1 VHEGRILKFGQRV
14 FRGLC
19 ASGVLALGI
28 GLSALPA
35 GAAGKATAQRS
46 TTQTTTPSR
55 AHGISAAYHG
65 ARTGST
71 ADFTVGV
78 DSPPPAGHNIEYV
91 DYFPRALTVHTGA
104 VIDFNWPANLGPD
117 SFHTA
122 TLLPAG
128 TSADTDSASNPPVA
142 PDEGGESP
150 PLYSPFATFGGTF
163 PPPGS
168 GAPGACGDPTTP
180 CTFDGTSALSSG
192 ATGPGSDFFVTITAA
207 PSTPT
212 DYVFHCRVHPGM
224 QATLTVAPSSTP
236 ASNPATLAANSATQ
250 VIDDTAAIFA
260 AEDAANHGA
269 YVTNPDGTHHVT
281 ITAGIGVPYAE
292 ALEMLPQNVRVAP
305 GDSVSW
311 NTLTNMEIHTVTF
324 PEGHGSDSVDPFNF
338 APVCETGPPD
348 AVATNS
354 GCTSGNP
361 FDELPVDPAPQG
373 PTTLASPS
381 TVASSG
387 IIGAGGGL
395 PSSHTFTFSGA
406 GAFHYQCRV
415 HDHMSGTIFASPSPS
430 YWNVAGDGG
439 VFTHGMA
446 AFGGS
451 LGAIKLNAPVVGIS
465 TTPDVGYVL
474 AGSDGGVFALGDAA
488 FKGSMGG
495 TKLNKPVVGVS
506 ETPSGGGY
514 RLVASDGGVFT
525 FGDAGF
531 AGSMGG
537 TRLNA
542 PMVGIATT
550 PSGRGY
556 WMVASDGGVFTF
568 GDAGY
573 HGSTGGMHLNAPVV
587 GMAPTPS
594 GNGYWL
600 VAADGGVFAFGDAG
614 YHGSTGAMHLN
625 KPVVG
630 MAADLGGL
638 GYWLV
643 ASDGGVFSFGDAR
656 FLGSEGATPLN
667 SPVVGMA
674 AQ

>member
-1 VHEGRILKFGQRV
+1 LKFGQRV

-35 GAAGKATAQRS
+35 GAAGKATAQRG
-46 TTQTTTPSR
+46 TTQTTPSR
-55 AHGISAAYHG
+55 AHGISAGYHG
-65 ARTGST
+65 PRTGST

-104 VIDFNWPANLGPD
+104 VIDFTWAAGLSPD
-117 SFHTA
+117 SFHSA
-122 TLLPAG
+122 TLLMPG
-128 TSADTDSASNPPVA
+128 ESAATDSTNNPPVA
-142 PDEGGESP
+142 PDENGDSP
-150 PLYSPFATFGGTF
+150 ALYTPFLTFAGTN

-180 CTFDGTSALSSG
+180 CAFDGTSELSSG
-192 ATGPGSDFFVTITAA
+192 ATGAGSDFFVHVTYA

-212 DYVFHCRVHPGM
+212 SIVFHCRVHPSM
-224 QATLTVAPSSTP
+224 QATLTVAPVSSP
-236 ASNPATLAANSATQ
+236 ASDPATLAANSAAQ
-250 VIDDTAAIFA
+250 LASDTDAILA

-269 YVTNPDGTHHVT
+269 YVTNHDGTHHVT
-281 ITAGIGVPYAE
+281 ITAGTASQYAE

-311 NTLTNMEIHTVTF
+311 MTRTIIDIHTVTF
-324 PEGHGSDSVDPFNF
+324 PQGHGSDSVDPFGF
-338 APVCETGPPD
+338 APVCEAGPPD
-348 AVATNS
+348 TAANTS
-354 GCTSGNP
+354 GPPNTWCTSGNP
-361 FDELPVDPAPQG
+361 ADIEFPTDPAPHG
-373 PTTLASPS
+373 PTTLDSPS

-387 IIGAGGGL
+387 ILGSGGGL
-395 PSSHTFTFSGA
+395 PSSYTFTFSGA
-406 GAFHYQCRV
+406 GAFHYQCRI
-415 HDHMSGTIFASPSPS
+415 HDSMTGTIFASPSPS

-474 AGSDGGVFALGDAA
+474 AASDGGVFALGDAP

-495 TKLNKPVVGVS
+495 TRLNKPVVGVS

-587 GMAPTPS
+587 GMAATPS

-600 VAADGGVFAFGDAG
+600 VASDGGVFAFGDAG
-614 YHGSTGAMHLN
+614 FHGSTGAMHLN

-643 ASDGGVFSFGDAR
+643 ASDGGVFSFGDAP